1 MTNSTGYIIKHIK
14 YYYTHTNTEMW
25 YIQVLVQKV
34 FYFVWVTLQHS
45 KYLTMYS
52 VCKIH
57 GTILGACSLNTH
69 TTENACVILGLQ
81 RLNYLV
87 MVSFNW
93 EGVG

>member
-1 MTNSTGYIIKHIK
+1 
-14 YYYTHTNTEMW
+14 MW
-25 YIQVLVQKV
+25 YIQVLVQKG
-34 FYFVWVTLQHS
+34 FYFLWLTLQHS
-45 KYLTMYS
+45 KYLTTYS

-57 GTILGACSLNTH
+57 ETILGACSMHTNKTQNAYVNT
-69 TTENACVILGLQ
+69 GLQ